1 MGFDSL
7 FSKREHKM
15 ERMGKTALSQAQS
28 DLVETVLQDEKIAD
42 KFDKTIFTKLID
54 KVKVKNRYEIIFV
67 FMNGGEIKAENE

>member
-1 MGFDSL
+1 
-7 FSKREHKM
+7 M
-15 ERMGKTALSQAQS
+15 ERTGKTALSQAQS

-67 FMNGGEIKAENE
+67 FKNGVEIKAKNE